1 MHTGYIYTIK
11 LLIGS
16 TTFYNKIE
24 KRYLGEKLIKI
35 PNPKILRYIRW
46 EIIFQPFQNYVL

>member
-35 PNPKILRYIRW
+35 PNPKILRYIR
-46 EIIFQPFQNYVL
+46 